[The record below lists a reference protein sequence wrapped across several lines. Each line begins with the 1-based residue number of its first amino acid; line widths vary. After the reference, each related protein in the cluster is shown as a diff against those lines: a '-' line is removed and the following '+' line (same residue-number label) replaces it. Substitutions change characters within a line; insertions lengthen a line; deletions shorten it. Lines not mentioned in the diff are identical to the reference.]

1 MRLNVSSIR
10 QHLTT
15 LGQYITELEKH
26 QPISLETLQDDF
38 TRRLAI
44 ERAFQA
50 AIESCIDIASHIV
63 SVYQLGHPE
72 ESRDVFRFLAEAG
85 YLDSRFSEAMIAMVA
100 LRNRLVHLYW
110 RIDVGLL
117 YQYLQQDVALL
128 VRFRDF
134 TLQLLTAEEESHV
147 E

>member
-15 LGQYITELEKH
+15 LGQYITELEK
-26 QPISLETLQDDF
+26 QQRISLATLQNDF

-50 AIESCIDIASHIV
+50 AIESCIDIVSHIV

-85 YLDSRFSEAMIAMVA
+85 YFDSRFSEEMMAMVA

-110 RIDVGLL
+110 RIDVELL
-117 YQYLQQDVALL
+117 YQYL
-128 VRFRDF
+128 
-134 TLQLLTAEEESHV
+134 
-147 E
+147 